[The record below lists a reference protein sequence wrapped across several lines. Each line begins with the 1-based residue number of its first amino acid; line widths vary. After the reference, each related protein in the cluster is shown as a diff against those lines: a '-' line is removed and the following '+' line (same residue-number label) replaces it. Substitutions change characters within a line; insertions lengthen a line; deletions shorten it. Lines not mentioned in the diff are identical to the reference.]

1 MIDVLKKYKLNKD
14 TWLEQLA
21 IKIFNDIFELTKDK
35 RGISRETYGEGE
47 TKAIN
52 YFIKLATDFGFH
64 VEVDPAANVF
74 FSLKPIKNSR
84 YILTGSHM
92 DSVPMGGNFDGLAGV
107 VAGFLILIYIKK
119 NNINLSVPLKVLALR
134 GEESAWYGRNYIGSK
149 CIFGLIGDDDLN
161 SSHRTNGRTLL
172 TAMKECGVDID
183 KVRSSKCLIDKE
195 NIDVFIE
202 LHIEQ
207 GPILVDRGWP
217 AAIVTGIR
225 GNNRHHNIICRG
237 SAGHSGTIPRYL
249 RKDSVF
255 AAAELITRMDDHWNT
270 IQQHGGDLVLTFG
283 IFQTDSSHHAMSRI
297 PGEVYFSFESRSQD
311 SATLDALE
319 ALLKSECKTIERE
332 RGVKFEFDNV
342 IKSYPAELDDG
353 IIKKLLDASTSLN
366 LPSAS
371 LPSGAGHDA
380 AIFANSGVKTGM
392 IFIRNDKGSHNP
404 DETMETQDFIT
415 ALSILKKF
423 IIDYEKTK
431 SV

>member
-1 MIDVLKKYKLNKD
+1 MIETLTKYNLSEDN
-14 TWLEQLA
+14 WLEELA
-21 IKIFNDIFELTKDK
+21 IKIFNDVEEITKDEK
-35 RGISRETYGEGE
+35 GVSRETYGEGE

-52 YFIKLATDFGFH
+52 YFITLAKEFGFH

-74 FSLKPIKNSR
+74 FSLKPIKNSK
-84 YILTGSHM
+84 YILTGSHL

-107 VAGFLILIYIKK
+107 TAGFLILIYIAK
-119 NNINLSVPLKVLALR
+119 NKINLNVPLKVLALR

-149 CIFGLIGDDDLN
+149 CIFGLLTDDDLN
-161 SSHRTNGRTLL
+161 SKHRTKDKTLL
-172 TAMKECGVDID
+172 TAMKECGVKIE
-183 KVRSSKCLIDKE
+183 KIRSSQCLIDKQ
-195 NIDVFIE
+195 NIEVFIE

-207 GPILVDRGWP
+207 GPILVDRGWQ

-225 GNNRHHNIICRG
+225 GNNRHHNIICKG

-270 IQQHGGDLVLTFG
+270 IQQHGGDLVLTSG
-283 IFQTDSSHHAMSRI
+283 IFQTDSNHHAMSRI
-297 PGEVYFSFESRSQD
+297 PGEVYFSFEARSQD
-311 SATLDALE
+311 NATLDALE

-332 RGVKFEFDNV
+332 RGVRFQFDNV
-342 IKSYPAELDDG
+342 IKSHPAELDED
-353 IIKKLLDASTSLN
+353 IIKKLLNASDSLN

-380 AIFANSGVKTGM
+380 AIFANSGIKTGM
-392 IFIRNDKGSHNP
+392 IFVRNDKGSHNP
-404 DETMETQDFIT
+404 DETMEINDFIT

-423 IIDYEKTK
+423 IINYK
-431 SV
+431 SA